1 MASFLS
7 ALEMVLD
14 EIQGENRV
22 KGRIFRLGRFE
33 QICQQEKKR
42 GVLWREQIED
52 KRSNGSQILSE
63 GRKGSRVQVGG
74 CKATRY
80 ELGGKDRLFKK
91 VFEFFLK

>member
-1 MASFLS
+1 MRFKEKTGLREGFLGWGD
-7 ALEMVLD
+7 L
-14 EIQGENRV
+14 NRFV
-22 KGRIFRLGRFE
+22 SRK
-33 QICQQEKKR
+33 KKR